1 MLRVTLRSFW
11 EHKRR
16 LISTVI
22 AIVLGVAFMA
32 GTFVLTD
39 TLDKVFDDLF
49 AEGNA
54 NVDAQV
60 QGEVL
65 FSDPFAGGDQRRLL
79 DADLVDVV
87 AAVDGVAEAEPSV
100 VTLGFGSNNRV
111 LDPDGEPIGSSNGP
125 PTLLES
131 WIPGSNLTAYNVAE
145 GRGPEADDELALNV
159 AAANDAGFEVGDTV
173 TLVTQLGRNDYTL
186 VGTVL
191 FGTAESSAG
200 TVSVE
205 LTLAEVQRIAGTD
218 GRIQTVLAGA
228 DEGVSQQQL
237 ADAIAEVVP
246 PDAEVLTGEEAA
258 AQLSSDVQEGF
269 AFFQQA
275 LSIFGGIALLV
286 GVFVISN
293 TFSILIAQRTREL
306 ALLRAV
312 GAGRAQVLGSVM
324 LEAVLRGARL
334 RRARSRRR
342 RPVGQG
348 RHRTPRRLGC
358 GPPHHL
364 PRGQHVDRGD
374 RVCDRPRRDPD
385 RRRDPRDPG
394 HPRAS
399 ARRAP

>member
-1 MLRVTLRSFW
+1 MRKAVDDLGQTIVMVSHDPVAAAYADRVVFLVDGRIVARDAGPDRGTGDRPDEVPRGRLMLRVTLRSFW

-237 ADAIAEVVP
+237 ADAHRR
-246 PDAEVLTGEEAA
+246 
-258 AQLSSDVQEGF
+258 
-269 AFFQQA
+269 
-275 LSIFGGIALLV
+275 GGA
-286 GVFVISN
+286 
-293 TFSILIAQRTREL
+293 
-306 ALLRAV
+306 
-312 GAGRAQVLGSVM
+312 
-324 LEAVLRGARL
+324 
-334 RRARSRRR
+334 SRR
-342 RPVGQG
+342 
-348 RHRTPRRLGC
+348 
-358 GPPHHL
+358 
-364 PRGQHVDRGD
+364 
-374 RVCDRPRRDPD
+374 
-385 RRRDPRDPG
+385 
-394 HPRAS
+394 
-399 ARRAP
+399 